1 MFTDTP
7 LWLEEQKLYVNLE
20 GPKSLWFETVTAQKA
35 QVMKDLVSLLSYEEA
50 GARNCNPVWTML
62 FRIEATWDE
71 STALNVCKMWF
82 TPLLIHASN
91 VCKL

>member
-1 MFTDTP
+1 MSI
-7 LWLEEQKLYVNLE
+7 WQ

-50 GARNCNPVWTML
+50 GAPNCNPVWTML

-71 STALNVCKMWF
+71 ST
-82 TPLLIHASN
+82 S
-91 VCKL
+91 